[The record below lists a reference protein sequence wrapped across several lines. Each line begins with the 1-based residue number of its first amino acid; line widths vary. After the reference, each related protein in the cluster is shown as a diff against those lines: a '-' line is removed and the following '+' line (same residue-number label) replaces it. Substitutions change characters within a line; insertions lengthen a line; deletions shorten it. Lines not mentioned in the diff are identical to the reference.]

1 MKKIVVA
8 PDSFKGSL
16 TSAEVADA
24 VERGIKDVFPQC
36 NVVKAGVADGGEGT
50 VEAIV
55 KAVGGDMYAA
65 SVTDP
70 LGRPI
75 KAAYGI
81 VRSGGVK
88 TAVMEMSAA
97 SGLPLLLPDELNP
110 WITSTYGTGEM
121 ISDALNRGC
130 RKFLIGIGG
139 SATNDAGTG
148 MLSALGVRFLDS
160 RRTANAAEQSN
171 VEVNTAKWAR
181 LPNLNASA
189 GQNWNW
195 GRTQTAIKDESTGD
209 YSTVYVNTGSH
220 GTNMSVSTSIPL
232 FTGLEIPN
240 QYALAKLNLKAALA
254 DLEKAK
260 EDISINIASA
270 YLQVLFNEELHR
282 VSLGQVELSK
292 EQCNRI
298 ERLAEVGQASP
309 AEVAEAKA
317 RVAQDEMNAV
327 QTGNNYQLALLDLSQ
342 LIELETPEGFLLEN
356 PAATIELIPLAS
368 PDEIYQLALGCKA
381 SIQAAQ
387 YRLEGSKHSIR
398 IAQSGYYPQLTLSGS
413 LGTNYYSTINRTF
426 SQQMSDNFN
435 KYIGFNLSVPIFN
448 RLATRN
454 RVRTARLQRENYSL
468 QLDNAK
474 KDLYKEIQQAWYNA
488 AASESK
494 YTSSSAAASASE
506 ASFKLMSEKYE
517 NGKANAVEY
526 NEAKQNLMKAQ
537 SDELQ
542 AKYEYLFRTK
552 ILDFYKGEPIE

>member
-1 MKKIVVA
+1 MKKSLFIVLA
-8 PDSFKGSL
+8 ILGCTQLQAQERWSL
-16 TSAEVADA
+16 
-24 VERGIKDVFPQC
+24 RQC
-36 NVVKAGVADGGEGT
+36 IDY
-50 VEAIV
+50 AIEHNINI
-55 KAVGGDMYAA
+55 
-65 SVTDP
+65 
-70 LGRPI
+70 RQ
-75 KAAYGI
+75 
-81 VRSGGVK
+81 
-88 TAVMEMSAA
+88 
-97 SGLPLLLPDELNP
+97 
-110 WITSTYGTGEM
+110 
-121 ISDALNRGC
+121 
-130 RKFLIGIGG
+130 
-139 SATNDAGTG
+139 
-148 MLSALGVRFLDS
+148 
-160 RRTANAAEQSN
+160 TANAAEQSA

-189 GQNWNW
+189 GQSWNW
-195 GRTQTAIKDESTGD
+195 GRTQTAVKDENTGD
-209 YSTVYVNTGSH
+209 YSTVYVNTASN

-232 FTGLEIPN
+232 FTGLEIPH
-240 QYALAKLNLKAALA
+240 QYALAKLNLKAAIA

-260 EDISINIASA
+260 DDISINITSA
-270 YLQVLFNEELHR
+270 YLQVLFNKELHR
-282 VSLGQVELSK
+282 VALSQVDLSK
-292 EQCNRI
+292 EQYNRI
-298 ERLAEVGQASP
+298 AKLAEVGKASP

-317 RVAQDEMNAV
+317 RLAQDEMNAV
-327 QTGNNYQLALLDLSQ
+327 QTNNNYQLALLDLSQ
-342 LIELETPEGFLLEN
+342 LIELETPEGFALEG
-356 PAATIELIPLAS
+356 PAVKLDLIPLTP
-368 PDEIYQLALGCKA
+368 PDEIFQTALVSKA

-398 IAQSGYYPQLTLSGS
+398 IAQSNYYPQLSLGGS

-426 SQQMSDNFN
+426 GQQMNDNFS
-435 KYIGFNLSVPIFN
+435 KYVGFNLSVPIFN

-494 YTSSSAAASASE
+494 YTSSSVASE
-506 ASFKLMSEKYE
+506 ASKASFELMSEKYV

>member
-1 MKKIVVA
+1 MKKSLFIVLA
-8 PDSFKGSL
+8 ILGCTQLQAQERWSL
-16 TSAEVADA
+16 
-24 VERGIKDVFPQC
+24 RQC
-36 NVVKAGVADGGEGT
+36 IDY
-50 VEAIV
+50 AIEHNINI
-55 KAVGGDMYAA
+55 
-65 SVTDP
+65 
-70 LGRPI
+70 RQ
-75 KAAYGI
+75 
-81 VRSGGVK
+81 
-88 TAVMEMSAA
+88 
-97 SGLPLLLPDELNP
+97 
-110 WITSTYGTGEM
+110 
-121 ISDALNRGC
+121 
-130 RKFLIGIGG
+130 
-139 SATNDAGTG
+139 
-148 MLSALGVRFLDS
+148 
-160 RRTANAAEQSN
+160 TANAAEQSA

-189 GQNWNW
+189 GQSWNW
-195 GRTQTAIKDESTGD
+195 GRTQTAVKDENTGD
-209 YSTVYVNTGSH
+209 YSTVYVNTASN

-232 FTGLEIPN
+232 FTGLEIPH
-240 QYALAKLNLKAALA
+240 QYALAKLNLKAAIA

-260 EDISINIASA
+260 DDISINITSA

-282 VSLGQVELSK
+282 VALSQVDLSK
-292 EQCNRI
+292 EQYNRI
-298 ERLAEVGQASP
+298 AKLAEVGKASP

-317 RVAQDEMNAV
+317 RLAQDEMNAV
-327 QTGNNYQLALLDLSQ
+327 QTNNNYQLALLDLSQ
-342 LIELETPEGFLLEN
+342 LIELETPEGFALEG
-356 PAATIELIPLAS
+356 PAVKLDLIPLTP
-368 PDEIYQLALGCKA
+368 PDEIFQTALVSKA

-398 IAQSGYYPQLTLSGS
+398 IAQSNYYPQLSLGGS

-426 SQQMSDNFN
+426 GQQMNDNFS
-435 KYIGFNLSVPIFN
+435 KYVGFNLSVPIFN

-494 YTSSSAAASASE
+494 YTSSSVASE
-506 ASFKLMSEKYE
+506 ASKASFELMSEKYV